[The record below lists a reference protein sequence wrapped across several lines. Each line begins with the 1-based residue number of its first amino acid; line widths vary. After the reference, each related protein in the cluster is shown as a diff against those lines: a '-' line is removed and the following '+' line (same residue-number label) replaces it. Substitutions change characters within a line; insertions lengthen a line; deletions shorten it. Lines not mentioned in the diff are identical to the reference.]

1 LQKSFPPGPPF
12 RKLPFVAAALG
23 GNERFVCP
31 LTNPES
37 ALGSDEVC
45 PGISRF
51 GAEVV
56 EPRIS
61 AMLTLEPLLAQPR
74 TLRNTI

>member
-1 LQKSFPPGPPF
+1 MVGRRAFLKTPIRCCGP
-12 RKLPFVAAALG
+12 RSQREVC
-23 GNERFVCP
+23 VCP
-31 LTNPES
+31 LTNAES
-37 ALGSDEVC
+37 ALGSDEAC
-45 PGISRF
+45 SGISRL

-74 TLRNTI
+74 TVRNTI